1 MEEVL
6 LEVGHQAVDVH
17 QQEAL
22 EVAVDVLQSEA
33 QEVDVHQLEVLEV
46 VLEVQEVA
54 QELVGAHTSTHPL
67 MPTIKL
73 WQKLPRLSQVP
84 QPPAWRAV
92 QDAPATAGTT
102 LATLTTARLSPAAQ
116 EV

>member
-1 MEEVL
+1 MEEDP

-22 EVAVDVLQSEA
+22 EVAVGVLQWEVRAVDVLHRVA

-46 VLEVQEVA
+46 DRQVEVGLEMVLEVQEVA

-67 MPTIKL
+67 MPTIK
-73 WQKLPRLSQVP
+73 
-84 QPPAWRAV
+84 
-92 QDAPATAGTT
+92 
-102 LATLTTARLSPAAQ
+102 
-116 EV
+116 